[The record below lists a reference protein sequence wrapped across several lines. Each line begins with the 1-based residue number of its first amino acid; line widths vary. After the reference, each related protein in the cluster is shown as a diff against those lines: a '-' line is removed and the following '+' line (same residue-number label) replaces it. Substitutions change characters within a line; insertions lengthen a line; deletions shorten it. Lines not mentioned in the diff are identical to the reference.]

1 MVVIDILVKMAK
13 SLRSKWKR
21 KMRSI
26 KREKN
31 AVKELNRLK
40 AMLENVQED
49 KNEFITFIDLKKK
62 EQPSAEAA
70 DENKQGK
77 VQSLLF

>member
-1 MVVIDILVKMAK
+1 
-13 SLRSKWKR
+13 
-21 KMRSI
+21 MRSI

-40 AMLENVQED
+40 AMLENVHED

-62 EQPSAEAA
+62 GQPSVEAA

>member
-1 MVVIDILVKMAK
+1 
-13 SLRSKWKR
+13 
-21 KMRSI
+21 MRSI

-40 AMLENVQED
+40 AMLENVHED

-62 EQPSAEAA
+62 EQPSVEAA